1 MAALRQEQEESATKC
16 EELQSKVKTLQQEN
30 LAKEQ
35 EIKSLSHN
43 NQRLE
48 GVVEKLEEDVQ
59 KHKDLVKEHSE
70 HSNQNESLQR
80 RLQLL
85 EEEAEEADKN
95 MRETNEKY
103 VALCFASATSV
114 SPGMRLRLTDSL
126 LQATSNRCQSWPL
139 RAKSAGS
146 GSGSRSMG
154 REIRGDVQEVQDGP
168 DRIARLPSGYRQ
180 HVGCGT
186 GSQTCGT
193 SDGTLSP
200 QPLEAAGLLIQKL
213 GANDTLSA

>member
-1 MAALRQEQEESATKC
+1 MAALRQEQEESAAKC
-16 EELQSKVKTLQQEN
+16 EELQSKVKTLEQEN

-59 KHKDLVKEHSE
+59 KNKDLVKEHSE

-103 VALCFASATSV
+103 VAPVFANRFSV
-114 SPGMRLRLTDSL
+114 ISGMWLRLTDLS
-126 LQATSNRCQSWPL
+126 LQATSNRC
-139 RAKSAGS
+139 
-146 GSGSRSMG
+146 
-154 REIRGDVQEVQDGP
+154 
-168 DRIARLPSGYRQ
+168 
-180 HVGCGT
+180 
-186 GSQTCGT
+186 
-193 SDGTLSP
+193 
-200 QPLEAAGLLIQKL
+200 
-213 GANDTLSA
+213 